1 MFFQLQPRSANY
13 SPISRPHYYL
23 SSRRRRSEIATM
35 KYFVPLVVSLAL
47 LLVDSAIQLAL
58 ISAMVGY
65 LHRSGANQYLFAY
78 NDTSVFVNAKPKG
91 LLLNEG
97 HTSNGAAGSALV
109 LVCFG
114 GFFMIWW
121 LRRRAARNVRK
132 PSYLFVAYTVVSI
145 LALVLTLV
153 ALSWTFALTNQTSGQ
168 HINTLI
174 AAQSQHN
181 AYPADEWTPGT
192 WTDALLDLPLIYKK
206 DRAYLKHWRHVIEGW
221 KWNAIPLFLVES
233 VAVVFICLTFWED
246 WKVES
251 YTEKNMSPHDT
262 SGGALHQSGIQA

>member
-1 MFFQLQPRSANY
+1 MFSRLQPPSANY
-13 SPISRPHYYL
+13 SPISRPHYR
-23 SSRRRRSEIATM
+23 SRRRRSEIATM
-35 KYFVPLVVSLAL
+35 KYFLPLVVSL
-47 LLVDSAIQLAL
+47 LVLMVDAAIQLAL
-58 ISAMVGY
+58 ISSMVGY
-65 LHRSGANQYLFAY
+65 LHRSGANEYPFSY
-78 NDTSVFVNAKPKG
+78 NGTSVVVNAKPKG

-132 PSYLFVAYTVVSI
+132 PSYLFVAYTAVSV

-168 HINTLI
+168 QIDQLI
-174 AAQSQHN
+174 ASTSQHH

-192 WTDALLDLPLIYKK
+192 WTDALLALPLIDEK
-206 DRAYLKHWRHVIEGW
+206 DVSYLKHWRHVMNGW
-221 KWNAIPLFLVES
+221 KWNAIPLFLVET
-233 VAVVFICLTFWED
+233 VAVAFICLTFWED
-246 WKVES
+246 WKIES
-251 YTEKNMSPHDT
+251 YTEKNMGSHDK
-262 SGGALHQSGIQA
+262 SGGGIRQSGIKV